1 MLLSFIPSGV
11 VYIAFIVGISYMMI
25 KNSKRLLTVTPRIS
39 ISKVDIEKREQQ
51 KDLDMLTIMEFNNYN
66 NVNNNSDKSPNN
78 STSQVD
84 ILP

>member
-1 MLLSFIPSGV
+1 MLLSCIPSGV
-11 VYIAFIVGISYMMI
+11 VYIAFIIGISYMMI

-51 KDLDMLTIMEFNNYN
+51 KDLDMLTIMEFNNHN

-78 STSQVD
+78 STSQV
-84 ILP
+84 